1 MVERNRYKNKRCF
14 IIGTSSSISNVDM
27 SLLKDEV
34 TLSLNLILKHPT
46 FVPNYLCIADTTVM
60 ENNYDD
66 IFNDKM
72 SKGTYVICN
81 GCNILD
87 KRGSYGKCTKNSGST
102 CRGIDIEDK
111 YNNIYYIKHDEKLG
125 INDNEPRTINE
136 EKYYI
141 DDDFKTIT
149 SYGGSTI
156 DNLVIPLAVYLGFKE
171 IYLLGCDGGWNHFY
185 DEVQKSG
192 KRDWINYK
200 HVIKLLD
207 NYGVK
212 LLNCDHTNYF
222 KELEYVK
229 LEEVLK

>member
-1 MVERNRYKNKRCF
+1 MK
-14 IIGTSSSISNVDM
+14 
-27 SLLKDEV
+27 
-34 TLSLNLILKHPT
+34 
-46 FVPNYLCIADTTVM
+46 
-60 ENNYDD
+60 
-66 IFNDKM
+66 FNSDF
-72 SKGTYVICN
+72 
-81 GCNILD
+81 
-87 KRGSYGKCTKNSGST
+87 
-102 CRGIDIEDK
+102 
-111 YNNIYYIKHDEKLG
+111 KHDLELGEMAETDFHLMLSEKKIEVKYDRKTKETGNVYIEFESRGKPSG
-125 INDNEPRTINE
+125 IKTTQADYWT
-136 EKYYI
+136 YYI

>member
-87 KRGSYGKCTKNSGST
+87 KRGSYGNCTKNSGST

-229 LEEVLK
+229 LE

>member
-60 ENNYDD
+60 EKNYDD

-87 KRGSYGKCTKNSGST
+87 KRGNYGNCTKNSGST
-102 CRGIDIEDK
+102 CRGINIEDK
-111 YNNIYYIKHDEKLG
+111 YNNIYYVKHDEKLG

-141 DDDFKTIT
+141 DDHFKTIT

-185 DEVQKSG
+185 DKVQKSG
-192 KRDWINYK
+192 KREWINYK

-222 KELEYVK
+222 KELQYVK

>member
-87 KRGSYGKCTKNSGST
+87 KRGSSILHQFNNCSFLIKC
-102 CRGIDIEDK
+102 
-111 YNNIYYIKHDEKLG
+111 
-125 INDNEPRTINE
+125 
-136 EKYYI
+136 
-141 DDDFKTIT
+141 F
-149 SYGGSTI
+149 
-156 DNLVIPLAVYLGFKE
+156 F
-171 IYLLGCDGGWNHFY
+171 
-185 DEVQKSG
+185 
-192 KRDWINYK
+192 
-200 HVIKLLD
+200 
-207 NYGVK
+207 
-212 LLNCDHTNYF
+212 
-222 KELEYVK
+222 
-229 LEEVLK
+229 

>member
-1 MVERNRYKNKRCF
+1 MKNLKILFPLVLICF
-14 IIGTSSSISNVDM
+14 ISC
-27 SLLKDEV
+27 K
-34 TLSLNLILKHPT
+34 
-46 FVPNYLCIADTTVM
+46 
-60 ENNYDD
+60 NNKAN
-66 IFNDKM
+66 F
-72 SKGTYVICN
+72 
-81 GCNILD
+81 
-87 KRGSYGKCTKNSGST
+87 TKVN
-102 CRGIDIEDK
+102 
-111 YNNIYYIKHDEKLG
+111 H
-125 INDNEPRTINE
+125 
-136 EKYYI
+136 
-141 DDDFKTIT
+141 DDFKTIT

>member
-87 KRGSYGKCTKNSGST
+87 KRGSYGNCTKNSGST
-102 CRGIDIEDK
+102 CREIDIEDK